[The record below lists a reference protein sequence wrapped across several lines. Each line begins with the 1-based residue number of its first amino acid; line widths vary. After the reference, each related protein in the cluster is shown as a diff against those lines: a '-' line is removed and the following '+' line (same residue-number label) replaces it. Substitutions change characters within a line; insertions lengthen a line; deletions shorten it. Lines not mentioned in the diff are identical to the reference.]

1 MGYMETLKKRRSIYG
16 LSSDMKTGN
25 EEIVSMVYRI
35 IEETP
40 SAFNI
45 QSSRAVILF
54 GGEHRRLWAI
64 TADILKE
71 VASPID
77 YPATK
82 KKMEMFAQGAGTIM
96 FFEDEK
102 AVEDAKAQYAK
113 FADSFGMFAAHSLG
127 MLQINVWNAL
137 AEKNIGANLQHYNP
151 LIDEAVKKQWDI
163 PDDWRLVSEMV
174 FGTAVSDPEPVS
186 KMPGEERVRVYK

>member
-1 MGYMETLKKRRSIYG
+1 MGYMETLKKRRSVYG

-64 TADILKE
+64 TADMPNLRTPL
-71 VASPID
+71 ACSPPI
-77 YPATK
+77 P
-82 KKMEMFAQGAGTIM
+82 
-96 FFEDEK
+96 
-102 AVEDAKAQYAK
+102 
-113 FADSFGMFAAHSLG
+113 
-127 MLQINVWNAL
+127 L
-137 AEKNIGANLQHYNP
+137 ACFK
-151 LIDEAVKKQWDI
+151 
-163 PDDWRLVSEMV
+163 
-174 FGTAVSDPEPVS
+174 
-186 KMPGEERVRVYK
+186 

>member
-1 MGYMETLKKRRSIYG
+1 MGYMEILKKRRSVYG
-16 LSSDMKTGN
+16 LSGDMKTGS

-40 SAFNI
+40 SAFNM

-54 GGEHRRLWAI
+54 GDEHRRLWAI
-64 TADILKE
+64 TTDILKE

-77 YPATK
+77 FPATK
-82 KKMEMFAQGAGTIM
+82 KKMEMFAKGAGTIM

-102 AVEDAKAQYAK
+102 TVDDIKAQYAK
-113 FADSFGMFAAHSLG
+113 FADSFDMFAAHSLG
-127 MLQINVWNAL
+127 MLQINVWNAF

-151 LIDEAVKKQWDI
+151 LIDDAVKKQWNI
-163 PDDWRLVSEMV
+163 PDGWRLVSEMV
-174 FGTAVSDPEPVS
+174 FGTAVSEPEPVN